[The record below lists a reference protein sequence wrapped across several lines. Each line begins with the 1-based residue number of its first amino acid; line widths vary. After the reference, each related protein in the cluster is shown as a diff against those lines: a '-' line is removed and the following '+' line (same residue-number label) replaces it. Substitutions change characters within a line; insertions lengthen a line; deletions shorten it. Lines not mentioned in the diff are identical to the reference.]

1 GRGRSSVDP
10 TSRRSERSWRPREPP
25 QSPCWDSIR
34 SRAESPGSAHCASCK
49 DAHRAERA
57 LSGRVSVCGSTMN
70 LVDFYARNSQEV
82 WGLVGQHLSLV
93 AISTGIAI
101 AIGVPLGVALTRRPA
116 WRGPV
121 LGLANVFQTIPSLA
135 LFGFLIPLPLIGG
148 IGATT
153 AVVALVVYALLPI
166 VRNTYTGIAGVD
178 PAVREAGR
186 GMGMTDGELL
196 RLVELPLAA
205 SVILAGIRVA
215 TVVSV
220 GVATI
225 GAAIGAGGLGVYIFR
240 GVAVVDDTLILAGAI
255 PAALMA
261 LAADGALGL
270 AERRLVWHR

>member
-1 GRGRSSVDP
+1 MSL
-10 TSRRSERSWRPREPP
+10 
-25 QSPCWDSIR
+25 
-34 SRAESPGSAHCASCK
+34 
-49 DAHRAERA
+49 
-57 LSGRVSVCGSTMN
+57 LS
-70 LVDFYARNSQEV
+70 FYARNTAELL
-82 WGLVGQHLSLV
+82 GLTWQHVYLV
-93 AISTGIAI
+93 AVSTGAAI
-101 AIGVPLGVALTRRPA
+101 VVGVPLGIALTRRPA
-116 WRGPV
+116 WRAPV

-135 LFGFLIPLPLIGG
+135 LFGFII
-148 IGATT
+148 
-153 AVVALVVYALLPI
+153 
-166 VRNTYTGIAGVD
+166 RNTYTGIAGVD

-205 SVILAGIRVA
+205 GVILAGIRVA

-240 GVAVVDDTLILAGAI
+240 GVATVDDTLIMAGAL

-270 AERRLVWHR
+270 VERRVAWDAK